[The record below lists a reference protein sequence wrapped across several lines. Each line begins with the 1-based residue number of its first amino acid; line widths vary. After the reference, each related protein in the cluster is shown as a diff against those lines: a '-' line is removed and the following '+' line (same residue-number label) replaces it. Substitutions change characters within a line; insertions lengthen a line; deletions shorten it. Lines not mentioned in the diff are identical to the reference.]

1 MFISNNRAS
10 FHFWWKNNLIKLQEV
25 SKHYENNCVLQK
37 PFFLFRHL
45 RFSISFILS
54 FDQSHNLDECHPT
67 GNNSFFFFIPCILY
81 NHCIPRQHPKTLRT
95 QHVSS
100 RYTAFTVV
108 LSNNPAQVSAC
119 KSLYVLPRHT
129 SLGSGAYQKHIP
141 EIMDIFHRLVVHF
154 LGN

>member
-1 MFISNNRAS
+1 MKIIVFY
-10 FHFWWKNNLIKLQEV
+10 KNLFFYSDILDSLFLLFYRLTNPTILMNAILQV
-25 SKHYENNCVLQK
+25 TTL
-37 PFFLFRHL
+37 
-45 RFSISFILS
+45 
-54 FDQSHNLDECHPT
+54 
-67 GNNSFFFFIPCILY
+67 FFFFLCFLY

>member
-1 MFISNNRAS
+1 MKIIVFYKSLFFYSDILDFLSLLFYRLTNPTILMNA
-10 FHFWWKNNLIKLQEV
+10 ILQV
-25 SKHYENNCVLQK
+25 
-37 PFFLFRHL
+37 
-45 RFSISFILS
+45 
-54 FDQSHNLDECHPT
+54 T
-67 GNNSFFFFIPCILY
+67 TFFFIPCILY

-95 QHVSS
+95 QHVSI

>member
-1 MFISNNRAS
+1 MKIIVFY
-10 FHFWWKNNLIKLQEV
+10 KNLFFYSDILDSLFLLFYRLTNPTILMNVILQV
-25 SKHYENNCVLQK
+25 TTL
-37 PFFLFRHL
+37 
-45 RFSISFILS
+45 
-54 FDQSHNLDECHPT
+54 
-67 GNNSFFFFIPCILY
+67 FFFIPCILY

-108 LSNNPAQVSAC
+108 LSNNPARVSAC

>member
-1 MFISNNRAS
+1 MKIIVFYKSLFFYSDILDFLSLLFYRLTNPTILMNA
-10 FHFWWKNNLIKLQEV
+10 ILQV
-25 SKHYENNCVLQK
+25 
-37 PFFLFRHL
+37 
-45 RFSISFILS
+45 
-54 FDQSHNLDECHPT
+54 T
-67 GNNSFFFFIPCILY
+67 TFFFIPCIFY

-95 QHVSS
+95 QHVSI